1 MMRSKDRFR
10 GCLCGGAVGD
20 ALGYPVAQ
28 MEDSDIFQRFGESGI
43 TQLIPNAE
51 GRAEIS
57 AYTQLTL
64 FTANALLAASTAR
77 RVTGETG
84 KNYRQ
89 YFAACYHDWLRTQ
102 EQDDGVA
109 GEGTCAWLN
118 RIPEINC
125 RRMPEACCIDTL
137 SGGTPGSVHAPI
149 NGDRGCGGLLRVAP
163 VGLFFG
169 SGAGQ
174 MPKIDMLAAEAA
186 AMTHGHELG
195 YLPAAVLAHILHCG
209 AFCELPLD
217 EAIEDALETVGDLF
231 PAAEHWQE
239 LERLIDRAAELAD
252 EELDD
257 LDAIRELGNGH
268 FADEALAIALYCA
281 LKYRNDF
288 EHAVIAAVNHSGNSS
303 ATGALTGAVIG
314 AFWGIHAVPMR
325 FLRTLEMLDIVA
337 ELADDLYTGCRPD
350 PATGCV
356 PTEWAEKYLPQQEMT
371 RIENEAEKQ
380 K

>member
-1 MMRSKDRFR
+1 MRSKDRFR

-20 ALGYPVAQ
+20 AFGYPVAQ
-28 MEDSDIFQRFGESGI
+28 MEDSDIFQRFGEAGI
-43 TQLIPNAE
+43 TELIQNAE

-77 RVTGETG
+77 RVNGETG
-84 KNYRQ
+84 KSFRQ
-89 YFAACYHDWLRTQ
+89 YLAACYHDWLRTQ
-102 EQDDGVA
+102 TQDDGRA
-109 GEGTCAWLN
+109 STGACAWIN
-118 RIPEINC
+118 RIPEINF
-125 RRMPEACCIDTL
+125 RRAPDAQCLEVLAGDML
-137 SGGTPGSVHAPI
+137 GSVHAPV
-149 NGDRGCGGLLRVAP
+149 NDSKGCGGLLRVAP

-169 SGAGQ
+169 SGEGQ
-174 MPKIDMLAAEAA
+174 MPRIDMLAAESA

-195 YLPAAVLAHILHCG
+195 YLPAALLAHILHCG

-217 EAIEDALETVGDLF
+217 EAIEDALETVGELF

-257 LDAIRELGNGH
+257 LDAIRELGTGDA
-268 FADEALAIALYCA
+268 ADEALAIALYCA

-288 EHAVIAAVNHSGNSS
+288 ERAVVAAVNHSGNSA

-314 AFWGIHAVPMR
+314 AFWGLHAIPMR
-325 FLRTLEMLDIVA
+325 FLRVLEMLDVVA
-337 ELADDLYTGCRPD
+337 ELADDLCAGCRPD
-350 PATGCV
+350 PVTGEI
-356 PTEWAEKYLPQQEMT
+356 PAEWAEKYILRQD
-371 RIENEAEKQ
+371 R
-380 K
+380 